1 MKRDKR
7 IIRLGSKIKDRNGE
21 VVEGD
26 WEREKEILRKMI
38 TGKIK
43 LLFIGR
49 KGKLERDIKKISR
62 VKKKEIAKSFKGK

>member
-7 IIRLGSKIKDRNGE
+7 IIIWRSKIKDKNGE

-26 WEREKEILRKMI
+26 WEREKEILRKMM

-49 KGKLERDIKKISR
+49 KGELCRNKKISR
-62 VKKKEIAKSFKGK
+62 VKKKEIEKSFKGK

>member
-1 MKRDKR
+1 MKWDKR
-7 IIRLGSKIKDRNGE
+7 IIRWGSKMKDRNGE
-21 VVEGD
+21 VVEGY

-49 KGKLERDIKKISR
+49 KGKLERDIKNIKS
-62 VKKKEIAKSFKGK
+62 KKERDSKEF

>member
-1 MKRDKR
+1 
-7 IIRLGSKIKDRNGE
+7 
-21 VVEGD
+21 
-26 WEREKEILRKMI
+26 MI

-62 VKKKEIAKSFKGK
+62 VKKKEIEKSFKGKQGQKKKELNGYIDGDWEE

>member
-7 IIRLGSKIKDRNGE
+7 IIIWRSKIKDKNGE